1 MIGMKYE
8 EGMQR
13 LTEIVAKL
21 EEGGLPLEEAVR
33 LYSEGAAL
41 AAECEKELDLARLK
55 ISGIGTASD
64 SEPEAE

>member
-1 MIGMKYE
+1 MKYE

-21 EEGGLPLEEAVR
+21 EEGGLPLEDAVT

-41 AAECEKELDLARLK
+41 AAECEKELNHARLK
-55 ISGIGTASD
+55 IEGIGNASD
-64 SEPEAE
+64 TSTEES